1 MNTEMLLQYPGP
13 WLSWILPIIGALL
26 MPLLNR
32 LGHRVRDYAAVAFA
46 FSSVICAAS
55 MLPYLF
61 TGKYPGELTFTTW
74 IDFPGHP
81 LKVGLL
87 VDPLSIIIC
96 NVVAFIAFLIVV
108 YSVGYMHG

>member
-1 MNTEMLLQYPGP
+1 MGIEALLNHPGP
-13 WLSWILPIIGALL
+13 WLSWILPITGALL
-26 MPLLNR
+26 MPLLTR
-32 LGHRVRDYAAVAFA
+32 LGHRIRDYAAVAFA

-61 TGKYPGELTFTTW
+61 TGKYPGELTLTTW

-87 VDPLSIIIC
+87 VDPL
-96 NVVAFIAFLIVV
+96 
-108 YSVGYMHG
+108 